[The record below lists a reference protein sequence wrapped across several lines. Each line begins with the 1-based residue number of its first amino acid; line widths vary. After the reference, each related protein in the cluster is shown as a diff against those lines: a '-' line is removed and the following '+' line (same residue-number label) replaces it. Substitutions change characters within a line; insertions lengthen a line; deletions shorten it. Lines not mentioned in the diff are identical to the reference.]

1 MGKPKN
7 CGKILRRLTCQRPL
21 LKIAIVGRRG
31 GIPAGKPTSRTLG
44 RFLRW
49 YAFTAGG
56 CSSGGLPRHLWRP
69 AVWRAQKMPPD
80 PASPSTV
87 NVYFHEH
94 ED

>member
-56 CSSGGLPRHLWRP
+56 VAAEAFRFIFAPSGLAGAENAAGSCVAEHRERLLP
-69 AVWRAQKMPPD
+69 
-80 PASPSTV
+80 
-87 NVYFHEH
+87 
-94 ED
+94 